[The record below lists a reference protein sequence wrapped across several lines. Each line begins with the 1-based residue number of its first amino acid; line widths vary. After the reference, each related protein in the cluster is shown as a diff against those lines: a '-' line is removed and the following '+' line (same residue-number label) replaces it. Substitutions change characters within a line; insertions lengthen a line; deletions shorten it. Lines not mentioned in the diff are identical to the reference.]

1 MTSGTELRITVQ
13 EHISVVLF
21 YIRKIIV
28 IILLQQTGLRQD
40 EKMIL
45 WRDVLQTLSLKTQL
59 PFRFPGVSLVA
70 LKTTRTLWWTSIVEA
85 ICKWKHSHTLSVNH
99 TGIQIHTPGQKVWQS
114 EVIKTILH
122 VTAVNNK
129 QQFRNSKSTKWN
141 FVILGDNYFILDK

>member
-21 YIRKIIV
+21 YIRKIII

-59 PFRFPGVSLVA
+59 PFRFPSVSPVA

-85 ICKWKHSHTLSVNH
+85 ICK
-99 TGIQIHTPGQKVWQS
+99 
-114 EVIKTILH
+114 
-122 VTAVNNK
+122 
-129 QQFRNSKSTKWN
+129 
-141 FVILGDNYFILDK
+141 